1 MTGAGPRRRSLTTS
15 LALVA
20 ALVAVIAVLVTGAVS
35 YPLVAN
41 ASENQARDQLATQAD
56 IVGDVVAKAE
66 SGQGASGL
74 ARLRT
79 VLAAEG
85 ITVQVVRRR
94 GPQPPV
100 TDADVAVTQS
110 GGSVSDVRTTSGGRV
125 YVEGRQVSDGTS
137 VFLVQD
143 ASVAGSQTGLALR
156 RLMGAL
162 LVGLLAA
169 VGVGVLAARRVV
181 RPLRHAAL
189 AAEHLAT
196 GARDVALVPEGPA
209 EVASVSESLNRL
221 SDALATSEGRQRDF
235 LLSVSHELRTPLTG
249 ITGYAEALAD
259 GVVPAAEVAA
269 TGATMLAESHRL
281 ERLVADL
288 LDLSRLGAADLRL
301 TPVAVDLGALGA
313 SAAEVW
319 GARCEREGVLFTA
332 VLPAAPLMLRTDPLR
347 VRQIV
352 DNLAENALRVTPSGR
367 PLVLEVRPET
377 WGATLEVRDGGPG
390 LTADDVLVAFEPAAL
405 HERYRGVRQVGSGV
419 GLALVARLAGRLGGY
434 AEADRALG
442 GGSALRVVLPVDA
455 DVGASVAYDPRDA
468 GRHTAGQPPTGSAA
482 P

>member
-1 MTGAGPRRRSLTTS
+1 VTGTGPRRRSLTTS

-20 ALVAVIAVLVTGAVS
+20 ALVAAIAVLVTGAVS

-41 ASENQARDQLATQAD
+41 ASENQAREQLASQAD
-56 IVGDVVAKAE
+56 IVGDVVARAE

-100 TDADVAVTQS
+100 TEADVAVTA
-110 GGSVSDVRTTSGGRV
+110 GGGTVSDVRTTSGGRV
-125 YVEGRQVSDGTS
+125 FVEGRQVSDGTS

-156 RLMGAL
+156 RLVFAL

-181 RPLRHAAL
+181 RPLRHAAQ
-189 AAEHLAT
+189 AAERLAT

-221 SDALATSEGRQRDF
+221 SAALATSEGRQRDF

-259 GVVPAAEVAA
+259 GVVSDADVPA
-269 TGATMLAESHRL
+269 TGATVLAESHRL

-301 TPVAVDLGALGA
+301 TPVDVDLAALGA
-313 SAAEVW
+313 DAAAVW
-319 GARCEREGVLFTA
+319 SARCEREGVLFSA
-332 VLPAAPLMLRTDPLR
+332 RLPNAPVVVRTDPLR

-352 DNLAENALRVTPSGR
+352 DNLAENALRVTPAGR
-367 PLVLEVRPET
+367 PLVLEVRPEA

-390 LTADDVLVAFEPAAL
+390 LTDDDVLVAFEPAAL
-405 HERYRGVRQVGSGV
+405 HERYRGVRQVGTGV
-419 GLALVARLAGRLGGY
+419 GLALVGRLAVRLGG
-434 AEADRALG
+434 RAFAGTAPEGGARFGVALPYDAAASSAPTLG
-442 GGSALRVVLPVDA
+442 A
-455 DVGASVAYDPRDA
+455 
-468 GRHTAGQPPTGSAA
+468 
-482 P
+482 